1 MSRADGRRHR
11 AAEARKADRQ
21 RLRADRKQAKR
32 GKKATAAKA
41 PEAGTETGSR

>member
-11 AAEARKADRQ
+11 AAEARKAERA

-32 GKKATAAKA
+32 GKAAAKA
-41 PEAGTETGSR
+41 PVPGAEEGPR